1 MHNHTTI
8 ALYIH
13 SGKDN
18 YMIKLKLELSIGCIV
33 SYYSFASV
41 EGEGDL
47 LLGPLVLF
55 SDLLLFLG

>member
-1 MHNHTTI
+1 
-8 ALYIH
+8 
-13 SGKDN
+13 
-18 YMIKLKLELSIGCIV
+18 MIKLKLELSIGCIV

>member
-8 ALYIH
+8 ALYIQ
-13 SGKDN
+13 SRKGN
-18 YMIKLKLELSIGCIV
+18 YMIKLKVELSIGCIV
-33 SYYSFASV
+33 SQRVYAN
-41 EGEGDL
+41 EGDL

>member
-1 MHNHTTI
+1 
-8 ALYIH
+8 
-13 SGKDN
+13 
-18 YMIKLKLELSIGCIV
+18 MIKLHVELSIGCIV